1 MTAAEA
7 TSTAPERLAINL
19 MLVFFSK
26 EQMANGN
33 CTPAPNRQQLD
44 PNVIQGIRLHIQYK
58 FPVPPEQEA
67 ARWSK
72 ILHQNMNAKCRNVR
86 AAAKPKVTPETGIV
100 VHADA

>member
-1 MTAAEA
+1 MEIAL
-7 TSTAPERLAINL
+7 RLRIVNSL
-19 MLVFFSK
+19 TPMLSK
-26 EQMANGN
+26 EFAVSCEFLIKHTIENT
-33 CTPAPNRQQLD
+33 CISLYLFL
-44 PNVIQGIRLHIQYK
+44 VHIQYK